1 MKRLVWTENAVLS
14 IRLREGLHTLAQ
26 MRNTTMQFFS
36 VRAAKDDWAGIDLND
51 FEPLFFNF
59 VANATRGLYDHRLPK
74 GSYTPSAAPIPR
86 HMLNDVGGRNLWDPA
101 PTRFGYDLVELPPDN
116 ELYPTTLVKKDL
128 TITDDLDL
136 LHHHED
142 IGMQTSPV
150 MLRDRLIR
158 YFDTG
163 INFDDSKLVYMPDLP
178 LPAPQ
183 IDPADIPVWQP
194 R

>member
-1 MKRLVWTENAVLS
+1 MKRLVWTEDGVLS

-26 MRNTTMQFFS
+26 MRDTTMQFFS

-59 VANATRGLYDHRLPK
+59 VANATRDLYDHRLPK
-74 GSYTPSAAPIPR
+74 TSYTPSTAPIPR
-86 HMLNDVGGRNLWDPA
+86 YMLKSVGSRLHDPA

-128 TITDDLDL
+128 TIADDLDL
-136 LHHHED
+136 LHHHEF
-142 IGMQTSPV
+142 IGMQGSPTA
-150 MLRDRLIR
+150 LRDRLIR
-158 YFDTG
+158 YFDAG
-163 INFDDSKLVYMPDLP
+163 INFDDYLTIEMPDLP